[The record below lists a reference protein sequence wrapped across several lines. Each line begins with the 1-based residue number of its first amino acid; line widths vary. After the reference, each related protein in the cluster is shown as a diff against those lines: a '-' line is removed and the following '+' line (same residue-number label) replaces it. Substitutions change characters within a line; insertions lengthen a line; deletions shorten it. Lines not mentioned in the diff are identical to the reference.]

1 MCAGGISLNC
11 FWKEWKCFVGRVC
24 NPPERAT
31 YNIIMNQKR
40 IILDTDPGIDDS
52 LAILLALASPE
63 ITLEGISTIHG
74 NASTEQ
80 VTANALSV
88 LELAK
93 AEHIPVY
100 RGCDLPLVRPS
111 LLAAE
116 THGADGIGYAKL
128 PETQTKPRAGKGS
141 DFLIE
146 KIMSAPG
153 EISLVCIGPLTNVAL
168 AIRQEPRIVEN
179 VKEVFIMGGALRH
192 EGNTTPLAE
201 FNTYV
206 DPHAAHIVFHSGMPI
221 TLTPLDVT
229 YQCIFL
235 KDDLNRLLKINSPIT
250 KFIADATRFYMEFHD
265 EYQKIDGCVINDPMT
280 LALTFMPEICD
291 YQNLYVDVDIS
302 SGVGLGNTFADF
314 YNYSKK
320 APNMKVALGVR
331 PRVFMELFLERMER
345 LAR

>member
-1 MCAGGISLNC
+1 MT
-11 FWKEWKCFVGRVC
+11 KH
-24 NPPERAT
+24 
-31 YNIIMNQKR
+31 

-63 ITLEGISTIHG
+63 VILDGISTIHG
-74 NASTEQ
+74 NASAAQ
-80 VTANALSV
+80 VTTNALSV

-93 AEHIPVY
+93 ASQIPVY
-100 RGCDLPLVRPS
+100 KGCELPLVQPS
-111 LLAAE
+111 LLAPE
-116 THGADGIGYAKL
+116 THGEQGIGYAKL
-128 PETQTKPRAGKGS
+128 SAPQTKPQIQKGS
-141 DFLIE
+141 DFLIQ
-146 KIMSAPG
+146 KIMSNPG
-153 EISLVCIGPLTNVAL
+153 EITLVCIGPLTNVAL

-179 VKEVFIMGGALRH
+179 VKEVFIMGGAIRH

-235 KDDLNRLLKINSPIT
+235 KDDLNRLLKVDSPIT
-250 KFIADATRFYMEFHD
+250 KFIADATRFYMEYHD

-291 YQNLYVDVDIS
+291 YQELYVDVDL
-302 SGVGLGNTFADF
+302 SGGVSMGNTFADF
-314 YNYSKK
+314 YKMTNKP
-320 APNMKVALGVR
+320 ANMKVALGVK
-331 PRVFMELFLERMER
+331 PRDFMEMFLERMGE
-345 LAR
+345 LAKSLT

>member
-1 MCAGGISLNC
+1 
-11 FWKEWKCFVGRVC
+11 
-24 NPPERAT
+24 
-31 YNIIMNQKR
+31 MNQKR

-63 ITLEGISTIHG
+63 ITLEGLSVVHG
-74 NASTEQ
+74 NSSVEQ
-80 VTANALSV
+80 GTINALSV
-88 LELAK
+88 LKLAK
-93 AEHIPVY
+93 TSHIPVY
-100 RGCDLPLVRPS
+100 AGCELPLVQPS
-111 LLAAE
+111 LLAPE
-116 THGADGIGYAKL
+116 THGEQGIGYAKL
-128 PETQTKPRAGKGS
+128 PTPQTQPQAQKAS

-153 EISLVCIGPLTNVAL
+153 EITLAAVGPLTNIAL

-192 EGNTTPLAE
+192 AGNTTALAE

-229 YQCIFL
+229 YECIFL
-235 KDDLNRLLKINSPIT
+235 KEDLNRLLKIQSPII

-265 EYQKIDGCVINDPMT
+265 EYQKIDGCVINDPLT
-280 LALTFMPEICD
+280 LALTFMPEICE

-302 SGVGLGNTFADF
+302 TGVGLGNTFADF
-314 YNYSKK
+314 YNYNKK
-320 APNMKVALGVR
+320 APNIKVALGVR
-331 PRVFMELFLERMER
+331 PRVFMELFLERMEK
-345 LAR
+345 LAREASLL

>member
-1 MCAGGISLNC
+1 M
-11 FWKEWKCFVGRVC
+11 
-24 NPPERAT
+24 T
-31 YNIIMNQKR
+31 KR

-63 ITLEGISTIHG
+63 ITLEGVSTIHG
-74 NASTEQ
+74 NASTAQ
-80 VTANALSV
+80 VTMNVLSV
-88 LELAK
+88 LDLAK
-93 AEHIPVY
+93 ASHIPVY
-100 RGCDLPLVRPS
+100 RGCELPLVQTS
-111 LLAAE
+111 LLAPE
-116 THGADGIGYAKL
+116 THGDHGIGYAKL
-128 PETQTKPRAGKGS
+128 PASQINPQVKKGS

-146 KIMSAPG
+146 KIMSSPG
-153 EISLVCIGPLTNVAL
+153 EITLVCIAPLTNVAL

-179 VKEVFIMGGALRH
+179 VKEVFIMGGAIRH

-235 KDDLNRLLKINSPIT
+235 KHDLNRLLKINSPIT
-250 KFIADATRFYMEFHD
+250 KFISDATRFYMEFHE

-291 YQNLYVDVDIS
+291 YQDLYVDVDL
-302 SGVGLGNTFADF
+302 SGGVSMGNTFADF
-314 YNYSKK
+314 YHMTKK
-320 APNMKVALGVR
+320 PANMRVALGVR
-331 PRVFMELFLERMER
+331 PRDFMEMFLGRMEV
-345 LAR
+345 LAKSIL